1 MAIELE
7 QLKQDVRSGKISSEQ
22 LLEMI
27 ASFQRQL
34 QTSQIALQASLQR
47 IEELEKR
54 LGEPP
59 PTDKV
64 DQAYSMTA
72 EERRQKARDPAKK
85 KKIRKNRR
93 VRVSTAEKVA
103 MAQRSEDVYPIG
115 LEPTQCR
122 YSHSR
127 AVWRFENG
135 QAVLVAYRIYRGS
148 QNRYGQIPG
157 VLGRSEYGQEIAV
170 AIAFLIQIV
179 GLSFDKACLLLQFFQ
194 NLNIKKSQI
203 DALLRQLSKSW
214 EQEFETLC
222 TLLANAS
229 VVNTDET
236 RWSIH
241 SVWAFLSEHS
251 RVVLYGVHKDAE
263 TLKKI
268 LDPATFSGLV
278 ISDDA
283 AVYANFSKSQKCWAH
298 LIRKGIKLT
307 LQDPTDASYRDFTDR
322 LLTIYRDACDVQRDE
337 TLNDEQRKKAVAAL
351 EGRVVALCQP
361 ICAAQLSKTTGLG
374 DAYRLLNEEVMR
386 LVLAEQL
393 FEFVTAKSVPQPNGQ
408 AKPIGGTNNEAERT
422 LRSPAEARKT
432 GRTSKTLNG
441 ARRQTVLKSV
451 LESLRLYLP
460 KYTLQNAIDEV
471 CRWAEVGQS
480 CFAKLLKKLKV
491 PKSESSLLDR
501 LFPKQPEPEGTV

>member
-1 MAIELE
+1 
-7 QLKQDVRSGKISSEQ
+7 
-22 LLEMI
+22 
-27 ASFQRQL
+27 
-34 QTSQIALQASLQR
+34 
-47 IEELEKR
+47 
-54 LGEPP
+54 
-59 PTDKV
+59 
-64 DQAYSMTA
+64 
-72 EERRQKARDPAKK
+72 
-85 KKIRKNRR
+85 
-93 VRVSTAEKVA
+93 
-103 MAQRSEDVYPIG
+103 
-115 LEPTQCR
+115 
-122 YSHSR
+122 
-127 AVWRFENG
+127 
-135 QAVLVAYRIYRGS
+135 
-148 QNRYGQIPG
+148 
-157 VLGRSEYGQEIAV
+157 
-170 AIAFLIQIV
+170 
-179 GLSFDKACLLLQFFQ
+179 
-194 NLNIKKSQI
+194 
-203 DALLRQLSKSW
+203 LSKSW

-283 AVYANFSKSQKCWAH
+283 AIYANFSRSQKCWAH

-307 LQDPTDASYRDFTDR
+307 LQDPTAATYRDFTDR

-432 GRTSKTLNG
+432 GRTNKTLNG

-460 KYTLQNAIDEV
+460 KYTLQNAIDEIR
-471 CRWAEVGQS
+471 RWTEVGQS

-501 LFPKQPEPEGTV
+501 LFVEEPEPVEIV